1 MSEMLPTQILN
12 MVIELH
18 NRGYESLYLY
28 SGMSPS
34 GMNWRYEI
42 GVMCNGEWPSSPPLT
57 QDSLDRASQDTPW
70 SRAPHSVSKLAD
82 RFEAHF
88 EGRLNDARVPN
99 RAYVEWFSSL
109 VSTLKSDQL
118 LDFYADYE
126 SDFELYLLTAPGY
139 SRNRR

>member
-1 MSEMLPTQILN
+1 MNDMLPTQILR

-18 NRGYESLYLY
+18 NRGYESLYLF

-42 GVMCNGEWPSSPPLT
+42 GVMTDGEWPSIPPIT
-57 QDSLDRASQDTPW
+57 QDSIDRASQDTPW
-70 SRAPHSVSKLAD
+70 SRAPHSVSDLAD

-88 EGRLNDARVPN
+88 EARLGEAKVPN
-99 RAYVEWFSSL
+99 PSYTQWFHSL
-109 VSTLKSDQL
+109 VNTLRADQI

-126 SDFELYLLTAPGY
+126 ADFERVLKSAPGY
-139 SRNRR
+139 SRNRW

>member
-1 MSEMLPTQILN
+1 MSEMLPTQILR

-42 GVMCNGEWPSSPPLT
+42 GIMSNGEWPSRPPLT

-70 SRAPHSVSKLAD
+70 SRAPHSVTELAD
-82 RFEAHF
+82 RFETTF
-88 EGRLNDARVPN
+88 QSRLDEARVPN
-99 RAYVEWFSSL
+99 KEYAQWFHAL
-109 VSTLKSDQL
+109 VNTLRPDQL
-118 LDFYADYE
+118 LDFYADYDT
-126 SDFELYLLTAPGY
+126 DFERVLKSAPGY